1 MKHELKIIMTFET
14 EDMDHDS
21 TTPITSHSIRVSMD
35 GNIIGCIQKMHVS
48 ANCEEVLPEIEFT
61 FPDFD
66 TLDYDAATY
75 KNMFPSS
82 SGKPPFIRDIEGHI
96 EALSLAPNI
105 KVRKEGIDNG
115 ENIVHLEEVGTD
127 GFIDSIP
134 MNRRN
139 K

>member
-1 MKHELKIIMTFET
+1 MSFET
-14 EDMDHDS
+14 EDMEHDM
-21 TTPITSHSIRVSMD
+21 TTPIASSSIRVSLD
-35 GNIIGCIQKMHVS
+35 GHIIGCIQKLS
-48 ANCEEVLPEIEFT
+48 INANCKDYLPELEIV

-66 TLDYDAATY
+66 TLDYDSETY
-75 KNMFPSS
+75 KNMYPGST
-82 SGKPPFIRDIEGHI
+82 KPPFIRDIEGHI
-96 EALSLAPNI
+96 ETLSIAPNI
-105 KVRKEGIDNG
+105 KVRKEGIDSG

>member
-1 MKHELKIIMTFET
+1 MNFET
-14 EDMDHDS
+14 EDMEHDS
-21 TTPITSHSIRVSMD
+21 STPIASSSIRVSMD
-35 GNIIGCIQKMHVS
+35 GHVIGCIQKLKVTADCDSH
-48 ANCEEVLPEIEFT
+48 LPELEFV
-61 FPDFD
+61 FPNFD

-82 SGKPPFIRDIEGHI
+82 SGKPPFIRDIEEHI
-96 EALSLAPNI
+96 RLLSLASNI
-105 KVRKEGIDNG
+105 KVRKEEIDNG